1 MDIWS
6 QYVLPCLCAFAG
18 CIGFT
23 LVFNIHGPGKL
34 IAGCGGALGWLVY
47 LLAGKTILAG
57 FFAAMA
63 ISLFS
68 EVMARIRRCPVTGYQ
83 LVALLP
89 LVPGGGIY
97 YAMGYCL
104 EGDTE
109 QFLSALLGTLGM
121 AAALAVGVILA
132 SSLFRA
138 VFPRLARVP
147 KRHALRQA
155 KPINDFF
162 SGPAEH
168 RRAAF
173 LRLAPPDGRDYNGID
188 LIRQRRTSMY
198 IADLHIHSRF
208 SRATSRDGDAAPS
221 GLVGPAKGHPTGG
234 HRGLH
239 PPRLAGGAAGAAGAR
254 RRGASTPCGRI
265 CACPDAAPGRRRPGL

>member
-1 MDIWS
+1 MDIWPP
-6 QYVLPCLCAFAG
+6 YGLPCLCAFAG
-18 CIGFT
+18 CIGFP

-147 KRHALRQA
+147 KR
-155 KPINDFF
+155 
-162 SGPAEH
+162 
-168 RRAAF
+168 
-173 LRLAPPDGRDYNGID
+173 
-188 LIRQRRTSMY
+188 M
-198 IADLHIHSRF
+198 
-208 SRATSRDGDAAPS
+208 PS
-221 GLVGPAKGHPTGG
+221 GRQNP
-234 HRGLH
+234 
-239 PPRLAGGAAGAAGAR
+239 
-254 RRGASTPCGRI
+254 
-265 CACPDAAPGRRRPGL
+265 

>member
-89 LVPGGGIY
+89 LVPGG
-97 YAMGYCL
+97 
-104 EGDTE
+104 TE

-147 KRHALRQA
+147 KR
-155 KPINDFF
+155 
-162 SGPAEH
+162 
-168 RRAAF
+168 
-173 LRLAPPDGRDYNGID
+173 
-188 LIRQRRTSMY
+188 M
-198 IADLHIHSRF
+198 
-208 SRATSRDGDAAPS
+208 PS
-221 GLVGPAKGHPTGG
+221 D
-234 HRGLH
+234 R
-239 PPRLAGGAAGAAGAR
+239 
-254 RRGASTPCGRI
+254 
-265 CACPDAAPGRRRPGL
+265 